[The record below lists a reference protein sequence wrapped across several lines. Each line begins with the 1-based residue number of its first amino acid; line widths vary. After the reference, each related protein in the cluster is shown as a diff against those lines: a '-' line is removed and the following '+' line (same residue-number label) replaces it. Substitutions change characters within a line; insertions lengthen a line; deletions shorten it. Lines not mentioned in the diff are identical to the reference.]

1 MRINKRN
8 NPLTIITQ
16 SIIKI
21 QNIIFFSTK
30 NSNKIP
36 VNIELNEIIIK
47 IFLYF
52 Y

>member
-21 QNIIFFSTK
+21 QNIIFSLQK
-30 NSNKIP
+30 NQIKFQLI
-36 VNIELNEIIIK
+36 LN
-47 IFLYF
+47 
-52 Y
+52 